1 MDQREFLRQMEELV
15 DFGRTKENLLTK
27 QEIADY
33 CSDWNL
39 TEEQMPFVYAYLKEH
54 RIEVEGYRAPVEKT
68 EEEAVEKSEKDSK
81 YLRLYKEELCQL
93 KRYEEEE
100 LVRLLEQ
107 LRRGEEEVISSV
119 IEAHLHRVMQLADK
133 YRGRGV
139 PVEDLIQEGNLGLMI
154 AVEKFNP
161 DLGYRFSTYASWWIK
176 QAMFKAISEQSHCMK
191 IPVYIQETLS
201 KFSKVKAEMERAY
214 NCQVTNKDVAQKM
227 NLEPEKVDTY
237 LSAYTTTVSIE
248 GSFDAKNGSELNV
261 ADVLEDETTSVEAS
275 IQYEELK
282 KEIANVVSTLKE
294 REQSVIKMRF
304 GLENFARTTLEDI
317 GKMFGVTKE
326 CIRQTEM
333 RALNKLR
340 GCSSLNCYAD

>member
-1 MDQREFLRQMEELV
+1 MKDQVIRMKSTTNPARSGFIS
-15 DFGRTKENLLTK
+15 FN
-27 QEIADY
+27 
-33 CSDWNL
+33 
-39 TEEQMPFVYAYLKEH
+39 TEEMGAYLKKVNSYKSLDSAE
-54 RIEVEGYRAPVEKT
+54 EK
-68 EEEAVEKSEKDSK
+68 EIARKAKNGDKEAKKILVQSNLKLVLTIARKAIHVSK
-81 YLRLYKEELCQL
+81 LPM
-93 KRYEEEE
+93 
-100 LVRLLEQ
+100 V
-107 LRRGEEEVISSV
+107 
-119 IEAHLHRVMQLADK
+119 
-133 YRGRGV
+133 
-139 PVEDLIQEGNLGLMI
+139 DLIQEGNLGLMI

-261 ADVLEDETTSVEAS
+261 ADVLEDENTSVEAS

>member
-1 MDQREFLRQMEELV
+1 MKDQVIRMKSTTNPARSGFIS
-15 DFGRTKENLLTK
+15 FN
-27 QEIADY
+27 
-33 CSDWNL
+33 
-39 TEEQMPFVYAYLKEH
+39 TEEMGAYLKKVNSYKSLDSAE
-54 RIEVEGYRAPVEKT
+54 EK
-68 EEEAVEKSEKDSK
+68 EIARKAKNGDKEAKKILVQSNLKLVLTIARKAIHVSK
-81 YLRLYKEELCQL
+81 LPM
-93 KRYEEEE
+93 
-100 LVRLLEQ
+100 V
-107 LRRGEEEVISSV
+107 
-119 IEAHLHRVMQLADK
+119 
-133 YRGRGV
+133 
-139 PVEDLIQEGNLGLMI
+139 DLIQEGNLGLMI

-201 KFSKVKAEMERAY
+201 KFLKVKAEMERAY

>member
-1 MDQREFLRQMEELV
+1 MKDQVIRMKSTTNPARSGFIS
-15 DFGRTKENLLTK
+15 FN
-27 QEIADY
+27 
-33 CSDWNL
+33 
-39 TEEQMPFVYAYLKEH
+39 TEEMGAYLKKVNSYKSLDSAE
-54 RIEVEGYRAPVEKT
+54 EK
-68 EEEAVEKSEKDSK
+68 EIARKAKNGDKEAKKILVQSNLKLVLTIARKAIHVSK
-81 YLRLYKEELCQL
+81 LPM
-93 KRYEEEE
+93 
-100 LVRLLEQ
+100 V
-107 LRRGEEEVISSV
+107 
-119 IEAHLHRVMQLADK
+119 
-133 YRGRGV
+133 
-139 PVEDLIQEGNLGLMI
+139 DLIQEGNLGLMI

-275 IQYEELK
+275 IQYEELR